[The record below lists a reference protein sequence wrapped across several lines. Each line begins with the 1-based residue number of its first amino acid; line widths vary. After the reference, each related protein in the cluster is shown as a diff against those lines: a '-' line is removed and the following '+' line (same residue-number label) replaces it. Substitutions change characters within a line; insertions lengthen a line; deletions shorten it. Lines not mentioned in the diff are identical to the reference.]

1 MLFNFVPIC
10 DKNINN
16 YSIVVF
22 VLQQKNIEKLF
33 LRVMVYGEKMHIAIN
48 IVKWNENKW
57 INIAHGIQ
65 FNRVKEKHNKKSI
78 ADIFV
83 FIFCVYTLNAN
94 RLKHNKYLQFSQS
107 LFSATEILISF

>member
-1 MLFNFVPIC
+1 
-10 DKNINN
+10 
-16 YSIVVF
+16 
-22 VLQQKNIEKLF
+22 
-33 LRVMVYGEKMHIAIN
+33 MVYGEKMHIAIN

-83 FIFCVYTLNAN
+83 FIFCVYTKCKSIETQQIFTVFAIAFF
-94 RLKHNKYLQFSQS
+94 LQQKF
-107 LFSATEILISF
+107 